1 MMMTA
6 RWHLLS
12 VANTNT
18 KSYKLPECCPLE
30 MKSHVVEKAT
40 IISLFVTLLVYVTY
54 VFFFLP
60 VSLFVNQILSPPS
73 EME

>member
-1 MMMTA
+1 MMMMTA

-12 VANTNT
+12 VASTNT
-18 KSYKLPECCPLE
+18 KSYKLPESCPLK

-40 IISLFVTLLVYVTY
+40 IILVYVTY

-73 EME
+73 EMK